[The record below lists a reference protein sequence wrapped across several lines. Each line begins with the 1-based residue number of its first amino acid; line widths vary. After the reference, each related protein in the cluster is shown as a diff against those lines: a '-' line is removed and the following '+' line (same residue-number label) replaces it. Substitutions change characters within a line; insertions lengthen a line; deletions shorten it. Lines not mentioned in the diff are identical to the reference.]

1 MAKSITVIDAK
12 KFISTLKKHKKK
24 FRVTYTQS
32 EKKGARLFRYIDYA
46 RLFKI
51 LEDCIIEV
59 SIPDLEIEDT
69 PTIVPVTFEVE
80 KVEIDPDSDEIPSED
95 SEEGSEDEED
105 G

>member
-1 MAKSITVIDAK
+1 MSKSITVIDAK
-12 KFISTLKKHKKK
+12 KFISALKKHKKK

-32 EKKGARLFRYIDYA
+32 DKKGARLFRYIDYA

-51 LEDCIIEV
+51 LEECIIEV

-69 PTIVPVTFEVE
+69 PTVVPITFETE
-80 KVEIDPDSDEIPSED
+80 KVDIDPDSDEIPSGDSEDD
-95 SEEGSEDEED
+95 SEEGED